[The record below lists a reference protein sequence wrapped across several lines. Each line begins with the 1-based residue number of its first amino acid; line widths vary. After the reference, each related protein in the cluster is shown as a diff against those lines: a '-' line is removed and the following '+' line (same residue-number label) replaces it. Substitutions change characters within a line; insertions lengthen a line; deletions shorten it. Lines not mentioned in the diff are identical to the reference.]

1 MTVFP
6 FQLSKSAIVW
16 NAQIYIIMNTKFQI
30 ALVNLLPE
38 NLANKLRNVLGRNNK
53 VEALKDLE
61 IKRVD
66 EEYLHASR

>member
-1 MTVFP
+1 
-6 FQLSKSAIVW
+6 
-16 NAQIYIIMNTKFQI
+16 MNTKFQI
-30 ALVNLLPE
+30 ALINLLPE

-61 IKRVD
+61 ITRVD